1 VDLGL
6 KGKRALVTGGS
17 RGIGRACV
25 LALAR
30 QGVSVAA
37 IYQRESDAI
46 TSLAAELKDLANGS
60 YVVQADVA
68 DANTVE
74 QAVGEAR
81 RRFGTIEIV
90 VNNAGVV
97 SHKMIADLEPAEW
110 HRVLDTNLTGLYL
123 VTQAALK
130 AMTSG
135 GSIINIGSA
144 VALRGMP
151 GRVHYAASKAG
162 AIGFMRALA
171 KEIGPRGIRVNVIA
185 PGIIE
190 TDQVTGLTPEG
201 RTRYEKLAAL
211 DRLGKPEEIA
221 GVVLFLASDL
231 SRFVSG
237 QTINV
242 DGGI

>member
-6 KGKRALVTGGS
+6 KGKHAIVSGGS

-46 TSLAAELKDLANGS
+46 TSLAAELKDIGNGS
-60 YVVQADVA
+60 YVVQTDVS
-68 DANTVE
+68 DAKAVE
-74 QAVGEAR
+74 QTIGAAR
-81 RRFGTIEIV
+81 SRFGTIEIV

-97 SHKMIADLEPAEW
+97 SHKMIADLDPAEW
-110 HRVLDTNLTGLYL
+110 HRVLDTNLTGLFL

-151 GRVHYAASKAG
+151 GRVHYGASKAG
-162 AIGFMRALA
+162 TLGFSRCLA
-171 KEIGPRGIRVNVIA
+171 KEVGPQGIRVNVIA

-201 RTRYEKLAAL
+201 RLRYEKLAAL
-211 DRLGKPEEIA
+211 NRLGQPEEIA
-221 GVVLFLASDL
+221 DAVLFLASDL